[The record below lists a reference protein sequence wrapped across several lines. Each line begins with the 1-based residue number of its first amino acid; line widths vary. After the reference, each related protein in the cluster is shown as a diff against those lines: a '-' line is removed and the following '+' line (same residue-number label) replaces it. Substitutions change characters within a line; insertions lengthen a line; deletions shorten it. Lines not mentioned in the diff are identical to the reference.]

1 MATDTNVGKDNI
13 QVISRIANIMKNN
26 STEQELIS
34 FAKGVLALH
43 SKGVGCDASAM

>member
-1 MATDTNVGKDNI
+1 MLLQCDANRSTTN
-13 QVISRIANIMKNN
+13 MKNN
-26 STEQELIS
+26 ATEQELIS